1 MGIYKRL
8 VESSSTQSYP
18 FVFKVTTASAGVT
31 FTLPLVDFGGL
42 TPNISVTWGDG
53 NSNTITSST
62 SGGRIHTYASAG
74 TYTVSV
80 YGNMPGFKVNNNVA
94 IRSLITELVQWG
106 VVGLRTFDF
115 YGCNNLTAIP
125 GSGTLSGVGGYTGL
139 SEVTTFTSAFR
150 GTGITSIPTDL
161 FNYSPNAVNISATFQ
176 STAITS
182 IPSGLFNSVPLVT
195 NFSSCFS
202 NCTALT
208 TVPSTLF
215 DLCPNVV
222 NFASTFQNCRLLTSP
237 LQFTYNL
244 SVSTFV
250 SVYNM
255 STTTNSMSGTAPEI
269 WNRIP
274 APAGTNAFNNCLGLS
289 NYASIPAN
297 FK

>member
-18 FVFKVTTASAGVT
+18 FVFKVTTTSAGVT
-31 FTLPLVDFGGL
+31 FTLPLVDFGAL

-202 NCTALT
+202 NCTTLT

-215 DLCPNVV
+215 DSCPNVV

-255 STTTNSMSGTAPEI
+255 STTTNSMSGTAPQI